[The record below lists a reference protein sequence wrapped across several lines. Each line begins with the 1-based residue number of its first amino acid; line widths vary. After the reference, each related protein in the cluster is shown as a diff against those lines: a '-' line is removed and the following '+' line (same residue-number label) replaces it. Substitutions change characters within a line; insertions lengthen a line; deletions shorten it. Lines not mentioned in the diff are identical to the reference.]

1 MWSVRDRGA
10 FSRFSA
16 ILSPIISTA
25 IRYPRVITPTYFIFQ
40 LIGLKRLTLEEI
52 AMILHQL
59 DLQRNAL

>member
-1 MWSVRDRGA
+1 
-10 FSRFSA
+10 
-16 ILSPIISTA
+16 
-25 IRYPRVITPTYFIFQ
+25 VITPTYFIFQ